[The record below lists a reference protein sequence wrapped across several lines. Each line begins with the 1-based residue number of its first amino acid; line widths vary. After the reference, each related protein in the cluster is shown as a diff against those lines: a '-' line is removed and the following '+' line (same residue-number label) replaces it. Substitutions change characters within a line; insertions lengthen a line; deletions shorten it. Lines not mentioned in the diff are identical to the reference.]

1 MPPRSAAPR
10 ARSAA
15 RHRTGHA
22 SRRGT
27 GVRIDSWNLPLRHP
41 DGGFLGD
48 RASQTAFRELLDQA
62 RRVHST
68 CARDPFGRTPT
79 AELDKGTIDMVLVG
93 GDPDAAHL
101 VHLAVEEYARALV
114 AVVRSFIAQP
124 DWAGVRDV
132 VLGGGFPGHAAGRLA
147 IRRAA
152 RLLRLARSGVRLR
165 VLGHDS
171 DEGGLLGWVHLAP
184 ASALKRQAF
193 LAVDVGGTNIR
204 CGIVEP
210 RLGEDRSGGKARVLE
225 HAQWRHADDAPTRED
240 AMRRLAAMLNGLV
253 AHARTRGIDLAPF
266 VGIAC
271 PGEIDRDGHLLH
283 GVQNLPGDWAAEDFY
298 LADAL
303 DAWLDPVRGRTPR
316 VLLHNDAVVQGLSE
330 RPRLRHARRWGV
342 LTIGTGL
349 GNASYTNL
357 G

>member
-1 MPPRSAAPR
+1 MPPRQAPSSHRAAPR
-10 ARSAA
+10 RG
-15 RHRTGHA
+15 GHA
-22 SRRGT
+22 ATRGT

-41 DGGFLGD
+41 EGGFLGD

-62 RRVHST
+62 RRAHST

-79 AELDKGTIDMVLVG
+79 AELDKREIDMVLVG
-93 GDPDAAHL
+93 GDPDAAHV

-124 DWAGVRDV
+124 EWRGVRDI
-132 VLGGGFPGHAAGRLA
+132 VLGGGFPGHEAGRLA

-152 RLLRLARSGVRLR
+152 RLLKLARSGVRLR

-171 DEGGLLGWVHLAP
+171 DEGGLLGWVQLAP
-184 ASALKRQAF
+184 SAALRRQAF
-193 LAVDVGGTNIR
+193 LAVDIGGTNIR

-210 RLGEDRSGGKARVLE
+210 RLGEDRSGGKARILE
-225 HAQWRHADDAPTRED
+225 HAQWRHGDDAPTREE
-240 AMRRLAAMLNGLV
+240 ALQRLGAMLNGLA
-253 AHARTRGIDLAPF
+253 AHARTRGIDLAAF

-271 PGEIDRDGHLLH
+271 PGEVDARGHLLN
-283 GVQNLPGDWAAEDFY
+283 GAQNLPGDWAAEDFF

-303 DAWLDPVRGRTPR
+303 GAWLAPVRGRAPR

-330 RPRLRHARRWGV
+330 RPRMRNAKRWGV

-349 GNASYTNL
+349 GNASYSNL